1 MRSSLLTWSLIS
13 LFALP
18 TFAAP
23 SDQTIST
30 KRLVKRSESDNSAL
44 APTLFNG
51 IEVPPMKELTPDNFE
66 ETVKDGYWFVAILN
80 FRT

>member
-23 SDQTIST
+23 DQPISA
-30 KRLVKRSESDNSAL
+30 KRLVKRSESDNSAS
-44 APTLFNG
+44 ATTFFNG

-80 FRT
+80 FRI